1 MTIRTRSITKIK
13 PYHSMTT
20 RSHKP
25 VIKKEIII
33 EKKSPPTA
41 SLLPAE
47 FLDLS
52 YRAINEVLELYHKNP
67 NEVNLRYLQEAVSLT
82 VRLHTHYQSKITI

>member
-33 EKKSPPTA
+33 EKKSLP
-41 SLLPAE
+41 LPAE

-52 YRAINEVLELYHKNP
+52 YRAINEVLELYHTNP

-82 VRLHTHYQSKITI
+82 TRLHNHYQSKITI